1 MIKWIIV
8 ALCIV
13 GAIFLI
19 NRYHNF
25 LEANYERHKEESVSL
40 KDAGKI
46 INNVKKMKNKREE
59 DIKQR
64 EKQFE

>member
-1 MIKWIIV
+1 MFKWIIV

-25 LEANYERHKEESVSL
+25 LEANYERHKEDSVSL

-46 INNVKKMKNKREE
+46 INNVEKMKDKRKEVIE
-59 DIKQR
+59 QQ